1 MPVVTLYFDRIKKI
15 LGKNVQKKLIIDT
28 LPFLGLDIEE
38 ETADHIN
45 VEYSPNRPDYSTDYG
60 IITGIQGLLGIK
72 LGMPILKI
80 KTGKNLIKADSSVSK
95 VRPYI
100 TAIEARNGNLDDE
113 TIRQIIT
120 MQEDLHNGLGRR
132 RKKASIGIHDLEKI
146 KFPLFYK
153 TITQKHSFVPLES
166 ETSMT
171 IKEILEKTE
180 TGKKFKHILEGQV
193 KVPIIVDTD
202 GKTISLPPIA
212 NAKLTEMNTKTH
224 NLLVE
229 VTATDKNAAEGVL
242 AVIATTLQMAGFQL
256 YSVKIT
262 GANNSTPSLKSRD
275 LILEPELV
283 NKTLGIK
290 ISNTLILKS
299 LKKSRLD
306 AKLRGKKVV
315 CTIPRY
321 RTDIFGAMDLT
332 EEVALGYGIQNLK
345 PTIPESVSVGERNSI
360 TKTLETIRSLMI
372 GLGYLEVMNFELTS
386 KEILYDKIHRDSS
399 KIISV
404 ADSKSQEHIILR
416 DILLPG
422 MMDVLSRNIH
432 ESYPQKIF
440 EIGTVF
446 EKDSPIKEGI
456 HLACLSAHKDVNFSE
471 VKSVLQSLLKTG
483 FNLNCDT
490 IAQNEP
496 MFVDGRTGGIL
507 INGKKL
513 GILGEVEPKVADN
526 FRLITSV
533 AGFEINLT
541 GLVLAED

>member
-15 LGKNVQKKLIIDT
+15 LGKSIPKGKIIDT
-28 LPFLGLDIEE
+28 LPFIGLDIED

-60 IITGIQGLLGIK
+60 IITGLQGLLGIK
-72 LGMPILKI
+72 LGMPVLKI
-80 KTGKNLIKADSSVSK
+80 KNGKYSIKADPSVSK
-95 VRPYI
+95 IRPYV

-146 KFPLFYK
+146 KFPLYYK
-153 TITQKHSFVPLES
+153 TVTREHSFVPLES
-166 ETSMT
+166 DISMT
-171 IKEILEKTE
+171 VKDILEKTE
-180 TGKKFKHILEGQV
+180 TGKKYKHILEGHA
-193 KVPIIVDTD
+193 KVPIIADSD

-212 NAKLTEMNTKTH
+212 NAKLTEMNTKTR

-242 AVIATTLQMAGFQL
+242 AVIANTLQIAGFEL
-256 YSVKIT
+256 CSVKIT
-262 GANNSTPSLKSRD
+262 GAGNSTPVLKSRD
-275 LILEPELV
+275 LVLEPELV
-283 NKTLGIK
+283 NKTLGIE
-290 ISNTLILKS
+290 ISNQLIVKS

-306 AKLRGKKVV
+306 AKLRGKKIV

-321 RTDIFGAMDLT
+321 RTDIFGVMDLV
-332 EEVALGYGIQNLK
+332 EEVALGYGIQNLS
-345 PTIPESVSVGERNSI
+345 PTMPESVSAGERNHT
-360 TKTLETIRSLMI
+360 TKILETIRSLMI
-372 GLGYLEVMNFELTS
+372 GFGYLEVMNFELTS
-386 KEILYDKIHRDSS
+386 KEILYDKTGRESS

-416 DILLPG
+416 DMLLPG
-422 MMDVLSRNIH
+422 MMEVLSRNIH

-456 HLACLSAHKDVNFSE
+456 HLSCLSAHKDVNFTE
-471 VKSVLQSLLKTG
+471 VKSVLQSLLKTS
-483 FNLNCDT
+483 FNLSCNT
-490 IAQNEP
+490 VPQKES
-496 MFVDGRTGGIL
+496 MFVDGRTGSIV

-513 GILGEVEPKVADN
+513 GALGEIDTKVTDN
-526 FRLITSV
+526 FKLRTPVS
-533 AGFEINLT
+533 GFEIKLSD
-541 GLVLAED
+541 LLL